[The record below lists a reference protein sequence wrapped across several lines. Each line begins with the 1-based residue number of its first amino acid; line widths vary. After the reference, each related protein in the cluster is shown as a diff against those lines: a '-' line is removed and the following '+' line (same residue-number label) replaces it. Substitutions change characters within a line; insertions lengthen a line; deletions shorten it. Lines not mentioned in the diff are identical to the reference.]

1 MRTIAVI
8 FLYFIGLSAGLAQTV
23 TVSKEMPLKSDLAYD
38 LLGLVGDNILLYRDR
53 GNYKYNVE
61 VFDKEMAFV
70 KDRDIQFEKKK
81 VDVHGIVARDS
92 SFNMMYSYKDDGE
105 IIHMIRKYD
114 GNMILQDSTELF
126 RLPKTFKKNRFLLE
140 TSENKK
146 FSILFNFEDD
156 SKCKGCS

>member
-92 SFNMMYSYKDDGE
+92 SFNMMYSYKDDIAG
-105 IIHMIRKYD
+105 
-114 GNMILQDSTELF
+114 
-126 RLPKTFKKNRFLLE
+126 
-140 TSENKK
+140 
-146 FSILFNFEDD
+146 
-156 SKCKGCS
+156 